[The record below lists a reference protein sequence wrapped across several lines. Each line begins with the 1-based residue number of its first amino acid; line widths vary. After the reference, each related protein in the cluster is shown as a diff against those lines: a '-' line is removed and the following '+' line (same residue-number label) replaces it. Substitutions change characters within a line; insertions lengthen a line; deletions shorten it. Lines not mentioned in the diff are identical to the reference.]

1 MVNVLCSNQSSTCFF
16 YSKGDFSVSKTVVM
30 SVFFQMFFFWFS
42 CLVPDDCCAVS
53 IFLVT
58 ERVSVIVNYSCYLF
72 RPLLY
77 NQPTPSSKPQGDSSH
92 AEDNQPKL
100 FLTPVQS
107 SPQPKKNSTD
117 TSTPMLHD
125 NSTPTIRLT
134 GLSTLHVLL
143 ISEVYGNDS

>member
-1 MVNVLCSNQSSTCFF
+1 
-16 YSKGDFSVSKTVVM
+16 M
-30 SVFFQMFFFWFS
+30 SYVRIRPALVFFIRKGIFPFQKLSLCLFFFRMLFFWFG

-58 ERVSVIVNYSCYLF
+58 ERVSVFVNYSCYLF

-107 SPQPKKNSTD
+107 SPQPKKSSTD
-117 TSTPMLHD
+117 TSTPMLYD
-125 NSTPTIRLT
+125 NSTPIIRLA